1 MNHTCGKVVHKEMK
15 DGGVIVCIAVIQCGD
30 WN

>member
-1 MNHTCGKVVHKEMK
+1 MNHTCGKVVHKEMMG
-15 DGGVIVCIAVIQCGD
+15 GGVTVFIAVIQCVD